1 VSRRWA
7 KGGPLAAV
15 LLLCNPPFWYS
26 ALTNPVRLALSAG
39 ATGVTLCLFM
49 ALQRQSSYWFVAAA
63 LLGLA
68 AGLRPT
74 LVILLIPLMLWTAV
88 SLHLNRKTAVAVL
101 AAFRLKAYLGRGAL
115 Y

>member
-1 VSRRWA
+1 MSRRWA
-7 KGGPLAAV
+7 KGGAAGRSTAFVQSPILVFGVDEPGAVGAFGRRDWGNSMSFHGLAASIQ
-15 LLLCNPPFWYS
+15 LL
-26 ALTNPVRLALSAG
+26 
-39 ATGVTLCLFM
+39 
-49 ALQRQSSYWFVAAA
+49 AAA